1 MLRRSVV
8 TIWVR
13 HQGDC
18 KYASRSDRNFARDC
32 DCVKWLRY
40 SGEAC
45 FCRYRHKGRQ
55 HRLSAATRSW
65 ATAEDKRAELQQRLD
80 SGETAALP
88 KVVETKRSTIAQ
100 EIDLFIRAK
109 QDEGRSPETIR
120 KLRSQLG
127 LFEQFLATRSK
138 FFASEITRTDVIEF
152 RSGWASWKSGRTRQ
166 NAQTNIRGFIR
177 ASCTENQADL
187 LSVLKTIKLTREDEN
202 RSRAKPFSEAELKRL
217 LGQVSQT
224 FANDAA
230 KAAKMTTLIHF
241 MVATGVAIRDAVQ
254 LERVNI
260 QDGWLRIERQ
270 KTRKPVRQKLD
281 SALHSEL
288 LAVANSNPKYIFW
301 NGTAKPTSATSRWQA
316 EMRTLMK
323 EAGLWI
329 PGNLFH
335 RFRDTAA
342 DYWLGEGWTLDD
354 VAEAL
359 GDTVAVVQ
367 KHYKDLASKHVEAR
381 LSKLPI
387 RSWSANV

>member
-1 MLRRSVV
+1 
-8 TIWVR
+8 
-13 HQGDC
+13 
-18 KYASRSDRNFARDC
+18 
-32 DCVKWLRY
+32 
-40 SGEAC
+40 
-45 FCRYRHKGRQ
+45 
-55 HRLSAATRSW
+55 
-65 ATAEDKRAELQQRLD
+65 
-80 SGETAALP
+80 
-88 KVVETKRSTIAQ
+88 
-100 EIDLFIRAK
+100 
-109 QDEGRSPETIR
+109 
-120 KLRSQLG
+120 
-127 LFEQFLATRSK
+127 
-138 FFASEITRTDVIEF
+138 
-152 RSGWASWKSGRTRQ
+152 
-166 NAQTNIRGFIR
+166 
-177 ASCTENQADL
+177 
-187 LSVLKTIKLTREDEN
+187 
-202 RSRAKPFSEAELKRL
+202 
-217 LGQVSQT
+217 
-224 FANDAA
+224 
-230 KAAKMTTLIHF
+230 MTTLIHF